1 LYKEDIKLQENV
13 PTESDIQS
21 TRIRDKFLKV
31 RVKYSGKQLAIITGL
46 KTLMT
51 LSYS

>member
-1 LYKEDIKLQENV
+1 MKI
-13 PTESDIQS
+13 TSFITIQYNQLELEIS
-21 TRIRDKFLKV
+21 FKSK
-31 RVKYSGKQLAIITGL
+31 VKYSGKQLAIITGL